1 MSTWLITFHVHMCRI
16 TPYVLHRSYYTVP
29 RVRYIYLSNYSS
41 PSQCVSI
48 YLGRNTFTIEIGI
61 SKSAL
66 IWLIHNTFK
75 TRYFLFLLRL
85 LSGKRKYQIVMSTDL
100 ESNIDIWNKFSNT
113 NITNL
118 FSRTMS
124 NPPAITTQKEL
135 NAPNVAVIQQGN
147 CPNCQTG
154 HMTKDF
160 TCCGILCG
168 ICFFPIGLVC
178 CFAMQE
184 NKCMS
189 CGHTVWKDWTQLY
202 ALD

>member
-1 MSTWLITFHVHMCRI
+1 MLQDIILHRVRLHRI
-16 TPYVLHRSYYTVP
+16 TPSR
-29 RVRYIYLSNYSS
+29 RVRYIYLSIYSS

-61 SKSAL
+61 FKSAL
-66 IWLIHNTFK
+66 NWLIRNTLI
-75 TRYFLFLLRL
+75 TRYFLFLPRIL
-85 LSGKRKYQIVMSTDL
+85 LGKQKYQIVMSTDL
-100 ESNIDIWNKFSNT
+100 EYTVIDIWNKFSNT

-124 NPPAITTQKEL
+124 NPPAITTQKGV
-135 NAPNVAVIQQGN
+135 NAPNVATLQQGN
-147 CPNCQTG
+147 CPKCQTG

-160 TCCGILCG
+160 TCCGILLG